1 MMIRTLLAAA
11 AHLALAST
19 ARAGSFDDCMRH
31 EQHGHLTPADRRT
44 FCKWAASPTDSEPD
58 PEPVTRLVTF
68 CAPIGGS
75 VV

>member
-44 FCKWAASPTDSEPD
+44 FCQ
-58 PEPVTRLVTF
+58 VGRL
-68 CAPIGGS
+68 S
-75 VV
+75 DRQ